1 MRMFAKALLFLNLV
15 LSMLFLGWGI
25 GLYTQRLDWA
35 PHKSIIKS
43 VLNEE
48 GAVDEKSGRLYQMHE
63 EIKTLVE
70 ARDLAEKRYN
80 HDNFV
85 LPDLDRRREEL
96 KAWYIDQKALAEFGR
111 TAAGVEH
118 KAAPVIKL
126 VRDKDDP
133 IGMLVM
139 DKREPLKSREDVVKP
154 LSYYKEEY
162 DKLKREI
169 DDVQIEIDKLV
180 SENQK
185 LTEEIA
191 GIPGKKR
198 GLRGEL
204 EALTIYKGKFD
215 DEILV
220 LRPKLVA
227 QTINLEQQKLR
238 LKELENRFKVLA
250 GRAGLPD
257 NVQPE

>member
-1 MRMFAKALLFLNLV
+1 MRMFAKSLLFLNLI
-15 LSMLFLGWGI
+15 LSMIFLGWGI

-48 GAVDEKSGRLYQMHE
+48 GAVDEKSGRLYNLHE
-63 EIKTLVE
+63 EIKTMIE

-85 LPDLDRRREEL
+85 LPDLENRRE
-96 KAWYIDQKALAEFGR
+96 KYKNWYADQRALAEYGR
-111 TAAGVEH
+111 DTTSREE
-118 KAAPVIKL
+118 KIPVLKL
-126 VRDKDDP
+126 VRDDKDP
-133 IGMLVM
+133 IGMLVI
-139 DKREPLKSREDVVKP
+139 DKREPLTSREEAVKHIN
-154 LSYYKEEY
+154 YYTDEY
-162 DKLKREI
+162 KKLKKEI
-169 DDVQIEIDKLV
+169 DDVQVEIDKLV
-180 SENQK
+180 GENQA

-198 GLRGEL
+198 GLRGAL

-220 LRPKLVA
+220 LRPQLVA
-227 QTINLEQQKLR
+227 QTINVEQQKLR
-238 LKELENRFKVLA
+238 LKELEGRFKVLA
-250 GRAGLPD
+250 ARAGLPD
-257 NVQPE
+257 MQPE